1 MENVVNGMRVLVT
14 GFKGQLGHDVRLE
27 LLSRGATCLGMDKDS
42 CDITDKSAVMAALFD
57 LRPDAVIHC
66 AAYTAVDRAEE
77 EIEICHA
84 VNVEG
89 TRNVAAA
96 CASIGAKILYV
107 STDYVFDGSGDKPW
121 EVSDEASPINTYGLS
136 KWQGEQVVREHLEEH
151 FIVRISWVFGVN
163 GTNFVKTMLRLA
175 ERGELGVVGDQVG
188 SPTYTKDV
196 ASLFCDM
203 IASEHYGTYHAS
215 NEGYCSWHE
224 FATEIFRATGKKVR
238 VNPLTTEQYPT
249 KARRPLN
256 SRLSKTSL
264 DAKGFNR
271 LPAWQDALKT
281 YLVEVGCGS
290 M

>member
-1 MENVVNGMRVLVT
+1 
-14 GFKGQLGHDVRLE
+14 
-27 LLSRGATCLGMDKDS
+27 MDKDS